1 MSAKSVLPVKH
12 PQISGIGTEN
22 FRSDREN
29 LGNLKIE
36 FEWGPCLYDQVF
48 FSSGTQAVDD
58 PEPARVDVRRL
69 SRTLHHI
76 VSKITQ
82 LVAHLTK
89 DDTPIETVCGT
100 MPSFTIP

>member
-1 MSAKSVLPVKH
+1 MSAKSVNH
-12 PQISGIGTEN
+12 SQITGIGTGK
-22 FRSDREN
+22 N
-29 LGNLKIE
+29 LGRTGKTGNLKIE
-36 FEWGPCLYDQVF
+36 FEWEPCLYDQVF

-89 DDTPIETVCGT
+89 EDTPIETVCRT